1 MSRIAIIIPTF
12 NELNNIEKLIRGIK
26 KFLPKAIIFIVDDS
40 KNKKIKTLLELKK
53 LKVNYFHRKN
63 SFGRGSAVLY
73 GLKRAIK
80 KKFDIYIEMD
90 ADYSHNPN
98 ELNRNIKFFKS
109 KKLDLLIGSRY
120 LSQSKI
126 INWDLSRKL
135 LSFLANFLVKKLLD
149 IKINDFTN
157 GFRFYSERSIKKI
170 IEKCGN
176 IGGGFII
183 LSEIIVVLNNNNYK
197 IDEVPTIFLNRKRGK
212 SAVTLK
218 LIIESLFGLF
228 KLSIIKKKLY

>member
-1 MSRIAIIIPTF
+1 MSKIAIIIPTF
-12 NELNNIEKLIRGIK
+12 NEINNIEKLIRGIK
-26 KFLPKAIIFIVDDS
+26 KFFPKAIIFIVDDT
-40 KNKKIKTLLELKK
+40 NNQKIKYLLNSKK

-63 SFGRGSAVLY
+63 SSGRGSAVLY
-73 GLKRAIK
+73 GLKKAIK

-98 ELNRNIKFFKS
+98 ELLRNIKYFK
-109 KKLDLLIGSRY
+109 KKNLDLLIGSRY
-120 LSQSKI
+120 LPESKI

-135 LSFLANFLVKKLLD
+135 LSASANFLVKTLLN
-149 IKINDFTN
+149 IEINDFTN
-157 GFRFYSERSIKKI
+157 GFRFYSERSAKKI
-170 IEKCGN
+170 VKKCGN

-183 LSEIIVVLNNNNYK
+183 LSEIIVVLNNNNHK

-212 SAVTLK
+212 SSVTLK

-228 KLSIIKKKLY
+228 KLVIIKNKLR